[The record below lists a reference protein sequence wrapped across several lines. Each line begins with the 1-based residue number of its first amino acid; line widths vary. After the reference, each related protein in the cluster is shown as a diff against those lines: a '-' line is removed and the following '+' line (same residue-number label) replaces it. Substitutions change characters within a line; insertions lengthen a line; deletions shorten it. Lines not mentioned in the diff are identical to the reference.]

1 MKKAIVILLLAAL
14 MVALPFLFRPK
25 SEKAVWN
32 PSDPVLVAISP
43 HNEAIRQEFAAAFSK
58 WHQEKFGQPV
68 RIDWRSIGGT
78 TEIMR
83 FLCSEYIGS
92 MEGWCSRN
100 GMDFP
105 STAASAML
113 DSREVD
119 PSRKDAELLAAIRAA
134 YRTNDSPEIATS
146 RIDLLFGGGSYDHGR
161 AAEQGLTVKP
171 WEADAMPPGIV
182 ADERGVELIPRELS
196 GDTWRTEYF
205 YGTVLSTFGICWNKD
220 RLVDCGI
227 GEPPKTWRD
236 LASPKFF
243 GQVGV
248 ADPTKSGSVSKA
260 YEMIVQQQMAE
271 YIAKLGYTDEEI
283 SAFSKRGFSPR
294 WKPVDEKDTKYFED
308 VSAAWVHGMNL
319 VRLIG
324 ANSKYFTDAAGKVP
338 VDVGMGAI
346 AAGIAIDFYGR
357 FQAEYTRTVDG
368 EMHMEYA
375 TPKGGSCVSADPIS
389 LLRGAPHRELALRFI
404 QFVLSEEGQTLWNA
418 RPGTPGGTIDYALRR
433 LPIRRDFYP
442 SEDKEFQKVFERHLP
457 HMSDDFSSDDINPYR
472 LAQNFTYRSEWSAR
486 HFGIQRD
493 LVRAMCL
500 DSGYELRMA
509 WKAIIDNGGPEK
521 NPEAMELL
529 GRMPTKP
536 VPVTWKSSVTDYRSI
551 SRLEYM
557 SIWTA
562 EMRANYRE
570 AARVAKA
577 KGRE

>member
-1 MKKAIVILLLAAL
+1 MKKAAVILFLAAF
-14 MVALPFLFRPK
+14 MVALPFLFKPK
-25 SEKAVWN
+25 TEKAEWN
-32 PSDPVLVAISP
+32 ISDPVLVAISP
-43 HNEAIRQEFAAAFSK
+43 HNEAIRQEFATAFSK
-58 WHQEKFGQPV
+58 WHNEKFGQPV

-92 MEGWCSRN
+92 MEGWCLRN

-113 DSREVD
+113 DGREVD
-119 PSRKDAELLAAIRAA
+119 ASRENAALLSAIRAA
-134 YRTNDSPEIATS
+134 YRTNDSPEIASS
-146 RIDLLFGGGSYDHGR
+146 RIDILFGGGSYDHGK

-171 WEADAMPPGIV
+171 WEADEIPVGII
-182 ADERGVELIPRELS
+182 ADENGAELIPKELS
-196 GDTWRTEYF
+196 GDTWRTDYF
-205 YGTVLSTFGICWNKD
+205 YGAVLSTFGICWNKD

-227 GEPPKTWRD
+227 GEPPMTWRD

-271 YIAKLGYTDEEI
+271 YIDKLGYTDSDI
-283 SAFSKRGFSPR
+283 TAFAKKGFSPR
-294 WKPVDEKDTKYFED
+294 WKPSDDKDAKYLDD
-308 VSAAWVHGMNL
+308 VSKAWVHGMNL

-324 ANSKYFTDAAGKVP
+324 ANSKYFTDAAGKIP

-346 AAGIAIDFYGR
+346 AAGVAIDFYGR

-368 EMHMEYA
+368 NVHMEYA

-404 QFVLSEEGQTLWNA
+404 EFVLSEDGQALWNS
-418 RPGTPGGTIDYALRR
+418 RPGTPAGTVKYALRR

-442 SEDKEFQKVFERHLP
+442 SDNKDFQEVYERHISSS
-457 HMSDDFSSDDINPYR
+457 SDDLSSDDINPYR
-472 LAQNFTYRSEWSAR
+472 LAENFTYRPEWSAR

-500 DSGYELRMA
+500 DSGHELRMA
-509 WKAIIDNGGPEK
+509 WKAVIDNGGPEA
-521 NPEAMELL
+521 NPEAMELI

-536 VPVTWKSSVTDYRSI
+536 IPVTWQSAVTDYRGVK
-551 SRLEYM
+551 RLEYM

-570 AARVAKA
+570 AARLANEK
-577 KGRE
+577 RR